1 MKKMK
6 IMKKICQILLVLVL
20 GTRVAGAD
28 LYTVSNIPIS
38 AELATAK
45 EARSAAI
52 QNGETDAFW
61 VLMKKMVAPE
71 NLQLVQMPPEEEIVN
86 WVQHVSL
93 ANEKTTA
100 TKYMANLTVRFYENK
115 IQDFLT
121 AHQIPF
127 LAQELPSAVVVPVW
141 EKDGKLFVLDEQNPL
156 YTYLKSQTASN
167 GTDKI
172 VVPTGDLDEMILVRE
187 AIENQDGASLKKLAE
202 RYEVDTALILNVSE
216 GDPTVRVRTRYV
228 PTEPVLE
235 TEKYL
240 TISEA
245 YTRGLPAQIWKGV
258 LRDRKDL
265 WHKSKMQNF
274 ELAMTFWV
282 QIPIV
287 QLNEWRVI
295 REKLEKANIVK
306 NFAVRGFRPGQVWVT
321 WQYKGT
327 SGELN
332 RQLRALGLYLDAG
345 DISGA
350 WVLKRLNR
358 GRSV

>member
-6 IMKKICQILLVLVL
+6 IMKKICQILLALVL

-156 YTYLKSQTASN
+156 YAYLRNHGVSGKD
-167 GTDKI
+167 DKI
-172 VVPTGDLDEMILVRE
+172 VVPAGDLEEMVLARE
-187 AIENQDGASLKKLAE
+187 GIENQDREALKKLAE
-202 RYEVDTALILNVSE
+202 KYETESVLVLVVSE
-216 GDPTVRVRTRYV
+216 NNSTVHVRTRYV
-228 PTEPVLE
+228 PTVPVLE

-240 TISEA
+240 NVSDTD
-245 YTRGLPAQIWKGV
+245 TRNFPARIWQRV
-258 LRDRKDL
+258 LTDRKEL
-265 WHKSKMQNF
+265 WNKSKMQNF
-274 ELAMTFWV
+274 ESAMTFWV
-282 QIPIV
+282 QVPIV
-287 QLNEWRVI
+287 QLNEWRIV
-295 REKLEKANIVK
+295 RGKLEKANIVE
-306 NFAVRGFRPGQVWVT
+306 NLTVRAFRPGKVWVT

-332 RQLRALGLYLDAG
+332 RQLKSLGLYLDAS

-350 WVLKRLNR
+350 WVLTRLNR
-358 GRSV
+358 GGNV